1 MRRPRLA
8 ALLAGVLAGVLAPAL
23 LATRANTARAET
35 VALADAVAVQAE
47 HIADRSE
54 GKRSA
59 PILARKPPV
68 GLAYHAAA
76 VLVPSAPAAIVLDE
90 PLDRIP
96 QATVFGHDSPADRAA
111 SANAS
116 LSVSEQLALVRGDSS
131 TGGAQPAL
139 VRADGP
145 DGKVSNVALR
155 RDANVAPTSYS
166 TAAPQSGGG
175 SEFDWTASG
184 LGAGSA
190 GTSLARRLIVTCV
203 PPSAIA
209 ASRRDSATRVRCLA
223 TAQTGQLE
231 RPGRH

>member
-1 MRRPRLA
+1 MTRREKTRRMRQ
-8 ALLAGVLAGVLAPAL
+8 VLAGLFA
-23 LATRANTARAET
+23 
-35 VALADAVAVQAE
+35 
-47 HIADRSE
+47 
-54 GKRSA
+54 
-59 PILARKPPV
+59 
-68 GLAYHAAA
+68 AAA

-166 TAAPQSGGG
+166 TSAPQSGGG

-190 GTSLARRLIVTCV
+190 ALLLLLGFAGFRVV
-203 PPSAIA
+203 
-209 ASRRDSATRVRCLA
+209 SRHNGV
-223 TAQTGQLE
+223 AQA
-231 RPGRH
+231 